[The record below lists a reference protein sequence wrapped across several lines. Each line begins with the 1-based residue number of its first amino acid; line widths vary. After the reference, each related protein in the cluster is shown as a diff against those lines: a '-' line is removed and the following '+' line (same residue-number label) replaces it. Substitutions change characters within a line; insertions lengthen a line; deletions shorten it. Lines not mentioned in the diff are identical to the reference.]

1 MLSRSVSGLARTTG
15 ARAALALARPAVA
28 TRSLS
33 TLSDGLTEEQ
43 LSIQNLALDFARNE
57 MAPNMARWDLKEEF
71 PVDTLRTLA
80 SMGFGGIYASGKYG
94 GSDLSRLDASIIFE
108 ALSTGCV
115 ATSAYLSIHNM
126 CVWMIDAFG
135 SEEQRAKYLP
145 DLVSMK
151 KFASYCLT
159 EPGNGSDAGN
169 LKLSAKRDGDHY
181 IMNGSKMFISGA
193 GFSDIYVIMSR
204 TGQPGPKGIS
214 CVVVDRTE
222 MEQGLSFGGLEA
234 KVGWSCQPTRTVTL
248 EDARVPVANRLSD
261 EGTGF
266 KIAMSGLDGG
276 RLNIASCSLG
286 GAQAALDAA
295 VSYTKERQQFGGP
308 VAAFQNTQFKLAEMA
323 GQLTASRLMVHRAAQ
338 LLDEKNAAAA
348 DASLSAPSINVTA
361 YCAMAKQFAT
371 DRCFD
376 ICNEA
381 LQLHGGYGYLKDYPV
396 QQYMRDTRV
405 HQILEGTNEIMKV
418 IVGREMI
425 KD

>member
-1 MLSRSVSGLARTTG
+1 
-15 ARAALALARPAVA
+15 
-28 TRSLS
+28 
-33 TLSDGLTEEQ
+33 
-43 LSIQNLALDFARNE
+43 
-57 MAPNMARWDLKEEF
+57 
-71 PVDTLRTLA
+71 
-80 SMGFGGIYASGKYG
+80 
-94 GSDLSRLDASIIFE
+94 
-108 ALSTGCV
+108 
-115 ATSAYLSIHNM
+115 
-126 CVWMIDAFG
+126 
-135 SEEQRAKYLP
+135 
-145 DLVSMK
+145 
-151 KFASYCLT
+151 
-159 EPGNGSDAGN
+159 
-169 LKLSAKRDGDHY
+169 
-181 IMNGSKMFISGA
+181 MFISGA

-323 GQLTASRLMVHRAAQ
+323 GQLTASRLMVRRAAQ